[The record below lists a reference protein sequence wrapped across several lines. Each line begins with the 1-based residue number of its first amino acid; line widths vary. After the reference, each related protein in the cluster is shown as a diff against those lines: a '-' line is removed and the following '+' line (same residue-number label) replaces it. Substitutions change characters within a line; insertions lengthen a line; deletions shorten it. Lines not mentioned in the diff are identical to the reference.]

1 MVTNSGEVFSKMEQL
16 RDAKLVNKKMPLQGL
31 ELDLASKNC

>member
-16 RDAKLVNKKMPLQGL
+16 RDAKLVNKKMSLVGTRTRL
-31 ELDLASKNC
+31 SI